1 MCVCWSTQGLYS
13 HDVDNYVEPD
23 NAKFQSGLSDVS
35 VQIQEIGGKLEL
47 SYPSL
52 YVDLPRQL
60 SMPLRSQVRIGK
72 SVTEIYA

>member
-1 MCVCWSTQGLYS
+1 
-13 HDVDNYVEPD
+13 VEPD

-60 SMPLRSQVRIGK
+60 SMPLRSQVRMCEN
-72 SVTEIYA
+72 VTKIYA